1 MRNSGLR
8 LLIVRA
14 GIDKV
19 VDEPAPLAVTS
30 YKRCRNVIDGIDQ
43 VAAADLI
50 QFSLRQFGKHGA
62 N

>member
-1 MRNSGLR
+1 
-8 LLIVRA
+8 
-14 GIDKV
+14 
-19 VDEPAPLAVTS
+19 
-30 YKRCRNVIDGIDQ
+30 VIDGIDQ

>member
-1 MRNSGLR
+1 M
-8 LLIVRA
+8 
-14 GIDKV
+14 

-30 YKRCRNVIDGIDQ
+30 YKRCRNVIDGIDK

>member
-1 MRNSGLR
+1 MCNSGLR

-30 YKRCRNVIDGIDQ
+30 YKRCRNVIDGIDK